1 MLESGPDDVKFEH
14 YTYIEKIRFLRVM
27 ILQECKIDESKR
39 AIINHDDITKLQE
52 EKVLYEKMHQVLI
65 ECRER
70 NAFKTPKPSTILPKT
85 TTTNLPSTEATT
97 TAPSMPQP
105 PECQS
110 AINLTEYWRIDH
122 KGSRINQGN
131 ENCDPKVMDSQGRPW
146 FRFSGAAG
154 NMMLDTCPP
163 SFSCGTHGGMW
174 TNDAM
179 PTNIG
184 VQKSINAYGSYS
196 SNCKYA
202 TRLISVVRCSSKA
215 GDFVYK
221 YTDTN
226 TSCSYSFCGMSGI
239 N

>member
-1 MLESGPDDVKFEH
+1 
-14 YTYIEKIRFLRVM
+14 M
-27 ILQECKIDESKR
+27 ILKECKIDESKR
-39 AIINHDDITKLQE
+39 AIINHDDIIKLQE

-110 AINLTEYWRIDH
+110 AINLTEYWRIDN
-122 KGSRINQGN
+122 KGSKINQN
-131 ENCDPKVMDSQGRPW
+131 NRSCDPKTMSSQGRPW

-163 SFSCGTHGGMW
+163 DYSCGTDGGMW
-174 TNDAM
+174 SDSVM
-179 PTNIG
+179 PSDVGVISNIT
-184 VQKSINAYGSYS
+184 AYISWA
-196 SNCKYA
+196 SNCQQFTTAVY
-202 TRLISVVRCSSKA
+202 TMRCSTSIPN
-215 GDFVYK
+215 DFIYK
-221 YTDTN
+221 YTDSFE
-226 TSCSYSFCGMSGI
+226 SCYFSFCGMTKFYE
-239 N
+239 